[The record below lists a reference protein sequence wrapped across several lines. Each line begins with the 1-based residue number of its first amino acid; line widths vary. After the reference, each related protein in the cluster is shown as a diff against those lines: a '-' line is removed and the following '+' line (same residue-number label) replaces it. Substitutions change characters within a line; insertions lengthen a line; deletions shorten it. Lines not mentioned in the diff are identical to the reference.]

1 MTKETRKITT
11 PADKDSGDQD
21 CKSRTAKR
29 KASPEKK
36 TPIKRRRVAEQAGP
50 STSSDV
56 VKGVKRKVEQDGE
69 GTTNQPKRAKLLD
82 HMSGDNEQA
91 SSSLDT
97 GKDLN
102 NKQVCAR
109 NGKRKAAGD
118 NRESPKKK
126 KRNVDQDKKSVAD
139 QKREF
144 EARYV
149 EEHQLGEGGC
159 GAVFAGYR
167 IEDRFPV
174 AIKHIP
180 KNKVYCKV
188 AVSVQ
193 HLNQFYIPGLN
204 AAFLII
210 HLVIFQDESGKK
222 LSVEVA
228 IMLKLAGEAEGSVG
242 TSAPVSLLEWFDL
255 GKELILVLERP
266 VPAVDLQKYKAENGR
281 RTLPEGKAKVILK
294 QLVDAAKELED
305 KNIFHRDIKG
315 ENILIETGSDVPRVR
330 IIDFGLSCF
339 VKKRSLYR
347 VFYGTPLHTPPE
359 WYRRSCYRCGPT
371 TVWQMGV
378 VLYEAL
384 HARDF
389 DTERFLSKKLSIKK
403 RLSTGCRNFLEAC
416 LTKVPE
422 KRPTLEELQHHP
434 WLR

>member
-1 MTKETRKITT
+1 MKKETRKIAT
-11 PADKDSGDQD
+11 PADKKDLGDQD

-36 TPIKRRRVAEQAGP
+36 TPMKRRRVAEQAGP

-56 VKGVKRKVEQDGE
+56 VKGVKRKVVQDE
-69 GTTNQPKRAKLLD
+69 EDTTKRAKRAKLLD
-82 HMSGDNEQA
+82 HMSGDKEQA
-91 SSSLDT
+91 SSS
-97 GKDLN
+97 
-102 NKQVCAR
+102 CAQ
-109 NGKRKAAGD
+109 KWQ
-118 NRESPKKK
+118 KKGHGRRQRVTQEK

-144 EARYV
+144 QARYV

-159 GAVFAGYR
+159 GAVFSGYR

-188 AVSVQ
+188 A
-193 HLNQFYIPGLN
+193 
-204 AAFLII
+204 
-210 HLVIFQDESGKK
+210 DESGKM

-228 IMLKLAGEAEGSVG
+228 IMVKLAGEAEGSVG
-242 TSAPVSLLEWFDL
+242 ISAPVSLLEWFDL

-266 VPAVDLQKYKAENGR
+266 VPAVDLQKYKAEYG
-281 RTLPEGKAKVILK
+281 RTLPEDKAKVILK
-294 QLVDAAKELED
+294 QLVDAVKELED
-305 KNIFHRDIKG
+305 KHIFHRDIKG

-339 VKKRSLYR
+339 VKQRSLYR

-384 HARDF
+384 HARHF
-389 DTERFLSKKLSIKK
+389 STERFLAKKLSIKK
-403 RLSTGCRNFLEAC
+403 RLSTECQNFLEAC
-416 LTKVPE
+416 LTIAPE
-422 KRPTLEELQHHP
+422 KRPTLEELQLHP

>member
-1 MTKETRKITT
+1 MTT
-11 PADKDSGDQD
+11 PGDKKDSGDQD

-36 TPIKRRRVAEQAGP
+36 TPIKRRRVADQAGP

-56 VKGVKRKVEQDGE
+56 VKGVKRKVVQDEE
-69 GTTNQPKRAKLLD
+69 GTTKKAKRAKLLD
-82 HMSGDNEQA
+82 HMSGDKEQA
-91 SSSLDT
+91 SSSLDS

-102 NKQVCAR
+102 NKRVCAK
-109 NGKRKAAGD
+109 NGKRKATGD
-118 NRESPKKK
+118 DRESPKKK
-126 KRNVDQDKKSVAD
+126 RRNVDQGKKSVAD

-144 EARYV
+144 QARYV

-193 HLNQFYIPGLN
+193 HLNQFYITGLN

-210 HLVIFQDESGKK
+210 HFVVTFQDESGKK

-242 TSAPVSLLEWFDL
+242 ISAPVSLLEWFDL

-266 VPAVDLQKYKAENGR
+266 VPAVDLQKYKAEKG
-281 RTLPEGKAKVILK
+281 RTLPEDKAKVILK
-294 QLVDAAKELED
+294 QLVDAVKELED
-305 KNIFHRDIKG
+305 KHIFHRDIKG

-339 VKKRSLYR
+339 VKQRSLYR
-347 VFYGTPLHTPPE
+347 IFYGTPLHTPPE

-389 DTERFLSKKLSIKK
+389 STERFLAKKLSIKK
-403 RLSTGCRNFLEAC
+403 RLSAGCRNFLEAC
-416 LTKVPE
+416 LTTVPE
-422 KRPTLEELQHHP
+422 KRPTLEELQLHP

>member
-1 MTKETRKITT
+1 M
-11 PADKDSGDQD
+11 
-21 CKSRTAKR
+21 
-29 KASPEKK
+29 
-36 TPIKRRRVAEQAGP
+36 KRRRVAEQAGP

-56 VKGVKRKVEQDGE
+56 VKGVKRKVVQDEE
-69 GTTNQPKRAKLLD
+69 GTTKKAKKAKLLD
-82 HMSGDNEQA
+82 HMSGDEEQA
-91 SSSLDT
+91 SFSLDS

-102 NKQVCAR
+102 NKQECAK

-118 NRESPKKK
+118 NREPLKKK
-126 KRNVDQDKKSVAD
+126 KRNVDQGKKSVAD

-144 EARYV
+144 QARYV

-188 AVSVQ
+188 A
-193 HLNQFYIPGLN
+193 
-204 AAFLII
+204 
-210 HLVIFQDESGKK
+210 DENGKM

-242 TSAPVSLLEWFDL
+242 ISAPVSLLEWFDL

-281 RTLPEGKAKVILK
+281 TLTEDTAKVILK
-294 QLVDAAKELED
+294 QLVDAVKELEE
-305 KNIFHRDIKG
+305 KHIFHRDIKG
-315 ENILIETGSDVPRVR
+315 QNILIETGSDVPRVR

-339 VKKRSLYR
+339 VKQRSLYR
-347 VFYGTPLHTPPE
+347 IFYGTPLHIPPE
-359 WYRRSCYRCGPT
+359 WYIRSCYRCGPT

-384 HARDF
+384 HARYF
-389 DTERFLSKKLSIKK
+389 STARFLTKQLSIKK
-403 RLSTGCRNFLEAC
+403 RLSTECRNFLDAC
-416 LTKVPE
+416 LALAPE
-422 KRPTLEELQHHP
+422 KRPTLEELQLHP

>member
-1 MTKETRKITT
+1 MWTRTKNQWLTKN
-11 PADKDSGDQD
+11 
-21 CKSRTAKR
+21 
-29 KASPEKK
+29 
-36 TPIKRRRVAEQAGP
+36 V
-50 STSSDV
+50 SS
-56 VKGVKRKVEQDGE
+56 K
-69 GTTNQPKRAKLLD
+69 QP
-82 HMSGDNEQA
+82 GFYIQ
-91 SSSLDT
+91 
-97 GKDLN
+97 GK
-102 NKQVCAR
+102 
-109 NGKRKAAGD
+109 GKRNISATE
-118 NRESPKKK
+118 ESNLCHSGSKT
-126 KRNVDQDKKSVAD
+126 RFVFVCLG
-139 QKREF
+139 EF

-167 IEDRFPV
+167 IEDLTQIMYNIV
-174 AIKHIP
+174 M
-180 KNKVYCKV
+180 

-193 HLNQFYIPGLN
+193 HLNQFYITGLN

-210 HLVIFQDESGKK
+210 HF
-222 LSVEVA
+222 
-228 IMLKLAGEAEGSVG
+228 
-242 TSAPVSLLEWFDL
+242 WFDL

-281 RTLPEGKAKVILK
+281 TLPEDKAKVILK

-339 VKKRSLYR
+339 VKQRSLYR

-378 VLYEAL
+378 VLYEAV

-389 DTERFLSKKLSIKK
+389 DTERFLSKKLTIKK
-403 RLSTGCRNFLEAC
+403 RLSTKCRNFLEAC

-422 KRPTLEELQHHP
+422 KRPTLEELQMGQLKIKSKFCFLGVP
-434 WLR
+434 VTPPAIPGKGISL

>member
-1 MTKETRKITT
+1 
-11 PADKDSGDQD
+11 
-21 CKSRTAKR
+21 
-29 KASPEKK
+29 
-36 TPIKRRRVAEQAGP
+36 
-50 STSSDV
+50 
-56 VKGVKRKVEQDGE
+56 
-69 GTTNQPKRAKLLD
+69 
-82 HMSGDNEQA
+82 MSGDKEQA
-91 SSSLDT
+91 SSSLDS

-102 NKQVCAR
+102 NKQVCAK
-109 NGKRKAAGD
+109 NGKRKATGD

-144 EARYV
+144 QARYV

-159 GAVFAGYR
+159 GAVFSGYR

-193 HLNQFYIPGLN
+193 HLNQFYITGLN

-210 HLVIFQDESGKK
+210 HFVVIFQDESGKK

-228 IMLKLAGEAEGSVG
+228 IMVKLAGEAEGSVG
-242 TSAPVSLLEWFDL
+242 ISAPVSLLEWFDL

-266 VPAVDLQKYKAENGR
+266 VPAVDLQNYKAENGR
-281 RTLPEGKAKVILK
+281 TLTEDKAKVILK
-294 QLVDAAKELED
+294 QLVDAVKELED
-305 KNIFHRDIKG
+305 KRIFHRDIKG

-339 VKKRSLYR
+339 LKQRSLYR
-347 VFYGTPLHTPPE
+347 IFYGTPLHTPPE

-389 DTERFLSKKLSIKK
+389 NTERFLTKKLSIKK
-403 RLSTGCRNFLEAC
+403 RLSTECRIFLDAC
-416 LTKVPE
+416 LTTVPE
-422 KRPTLEELQHHP
+422 KRPTLEELQLHP

>member
-1 MTKETRKITT
+1 MKKETRKVTT
-11 PADKDSGDQD
+11 EADKKDPGDQD

-56 VKGVKRKVEQDGE
+56 VRGVKRKVVQDEE
-69 GTTNQPKRAKLLD
+69 GTTKKAKKAKLLD
-82 HMSGDNEQA
+82 HMSGDKEQA
-91 SSSLDT
+91 SSLLDS

-102 NKQVCAR
+102 NKQVCAK
-109 NGKRKAAGD
+109 NGKRKATGD
-118 NRESPKKK
+118 NREPPKKK

-144 EARYV
+144 QARYV

-188 AVSVQ
+188 A
-193 HLNQFYIPGLN
+193 
-204 AAFLII
+204 
-210 HLVIFQDESGKK
+210 DESGKK

-228 IMLKLAGEAEGSVG
+228 IMVKLAGEAEGSVG
-242 TSAPVSLLEWFDL
+242 ISAPVSLLEWFDL

-266 VPAVDLQKYKAENGR
+266 VPAVDLQKYKAEHG
-281 RTLPEGKAKVILK
+281 RTLTEDKAKVILK
-294 QLVDAAKELED
+294 QLVDAVKELED
-305 KNIFHRDIKG
+305 KHIFHRDIKG
-315 ENILIETGSDVPRVR
+315 PNILIETGSDVPRVR

-339 VKKRSLYR
+339 VKQRSLYR
-347 VFYGTPLHTPPE
+347 IFYGTPLHIPPE
-359 WYRRSCYRCGPT
+359 WYIRSCYRCGPT

-384 HARDF
+384 HARYF
-389 DTERFLSKKLSIKK
+389 STARFLTKQLSIKK
-403 RLSTGCRNFLEAC
+403 RLSTECRDFLDAC
-416 LTKVPE
+416 LALVPE
-422 KRPTLEELQHHP
+422 KRPTLEELQLHP

>member
-1 MTKETRKITT
+1 MKKETRKIAT
-11 PADKDSGDQD
+11 PADKKDSGDQD

-36 TPIKRRRVAEQAGP
+36 TPMKRRRVAEQAGP

-56 VKGVKRKVEQDGE
+56 VKGVKRKVVQDE
-69 GTTNQPKRAKLLD
+69 EDTTKRAKRAKLLD
-82 HMSGDNEQA
+82 HMSGDKEQA
-91 SSSLDT
+91 SSSLDS
-97 GKDLN
+97 GK
-102 NKQVCAR
+102 
-109 NGKRKAAGD
+109 G
-118 NRESPKKK
+118 
-126 KRNVDQDKKSVAD
+126 KKSVAD

-144 EARYV
+144 QARYV

-159 GAVFAGYR
+159 GAVFSGYR

-188 AVSVQ
+188 A
-193 HLNQFYIPGLN
+193 
-204 AAFLII
+204 
-210 HLVIFQDESGKK
+210 DESGKM

-228 IMLKLAGEAEGSVG
+228 IMVKLAGEAEGSVG
-242 TSAPVSLLEWFDL
+242 ISAPVSLLEWFDL

-266 VPAVDLQKYKAENGR
+266 VPAVDLQKYKAEYG
-281 RTLPEGKAKVILK
+281 RTLPEDKAKVILK
-294 QLVDAAKELED
+294 QLVDAVKELED
-305 KNIFHRDIKG
+305 KHIFHRDIKG

-339 VKKRSLYR
+339 VKQRSLYR

-384 HARDF
+384 HARHF
-389 DTERFLSKKLSIKK
+389 STERFLAKKLSIKK
-403 RLSTGCRNFLEAC
+403 RLSTECQNFLEAC
-416 LTKVPE
+416 LTIAPE
-422 KRPTLEELQHHP
+422 KRPTLEELQLHP

>member
-1 MTKETRKITT
+1 MFVCTSSNKSRHLFSIL
-11 PADKDSGDQD
+11 
-21 CKSRTAKR
+21 CSRTAKR

-56 VKGVKRKVEQDGE
+56 VKGVKRKVVQDGE
-69 GTTNQPKRAKLLD
+69 GTTNQAKKAKLLD
-82 HMSGDNEQA
+82 HMSGDKEQA

-97 GKDLN
+97 GKGRLI
-102 NKQVCAR
+102 
-109 NGKRKAAGD
+109 
-118 NRESPKKK
+118 S
-126 KRNVDQDKKSVAD
+126 
-139 QKREF
+139 EF

-188 AVSVQ
+188 A
-193 HLNQFYIPGLN
+193 
-204 AAFLII
+204 
-210 HLVIFQDESGKK
+210 DENGKK

-266 VPAVDLQKYKAENGR
+266 VPAVDLQKYKAENG

-378 VLYEAL
+378 VLYEAV

-403 RLSTGCRNFLEAC
+403 QCRNFLEAC

-422 KRPTLEELQHHP
+422 ERPTLEELQHHP

>member
-1 MTKETRKITT
+1 MKKETRKITT
-11 PADKDSGDQD
+11 PADKKDSGDQD

-56 VKGVKRKVEQDGE
+56 VKGVKRKVVQDEE
-69 GTTNQPKRAKLLD
+69 GTTKRAKRAKLFD
-82 HMSGDNEQA
+82 HTSGDKEQA
-91 SSSLDT
+91 SSSLDS

-102 NKQVCAR
+102 NKQECTK
-109 NGKRKAAGD
+109 NGKRKATGD
-118 NRESPKKK
+118 DRESPKKK
-126 KRNVDQDKKSVAD
+126 KRNVDQGKKSVAD

-144 EARYV
+144 QARYV

-159 GAVFAGYR
+159 GAVFSGYR

-188 AVSVQ
+188 A
-193 HLNQFYIPGLN
+193 
-204 AAFLII
+204 
-210 HLVIFQDESGKK
+210 DENGKM

-242 TSAPVSLLEWFDL
+242 ISAPVSLLEWFDF

-281 RTLPEGKAKVILK
+281 TLTEDTAKVILK
-294 QLVDAAKELED
+294 QLVDAVKELEE
-305 KNIFHRDIKG
+305 KHIFHRDIKG
-315 ENILIETGSDVPRVR
+315 QNILIETGSDVPRVR

-339 VKKRSLYR
+339 VKQRSLYR
-347 VFYGTPLHTPPE
+347 IFYGTPLHIPPE
-359 WYRRSCYRCGPT
+359 WYIRSCYRCGPT

-384 HARDF
+384 HARYF
-389 DTERFLSKKLSIKK
+389 STARFLTKQLSIKK
-403 RLSTGCRNFLEAC
+403 RLSTECRNFLDAC
-416 LTKVPE
+416 LAIVPE
-422 KRPTLEELQHHP
+422 KRPTLEELQLHP